1 MFGPEPGCV
10 TLEDAVVLEPA
21 KAEDARGIL
30 ELLERSRLPLDG
42 LMDHLATTI
51 VARQDG
57 RIVGS
62 AALEM
67 YQRAALLRSVAV
79 DPALQGHGL
88 GRGLTEAAL
97 RLARERGVVEVYLLT
112 TTAATFFPKFGFR
125 AITRDAVP
133 AAVKTSVEFTTACP
147 ASATVMR
154 TATSDHG

>member
-1 MFGPEPGCV
+1 MFAPEPGHV
-10 TLEDAVVLEPA
+10 TLEDAVVLEQA
-21 KAEDARGIL
+21 KTEDARGIL

-88 GRGLTEAAL
+88 GCGLTEAAL
-97 RLARERGVVEVYLLT
+97 RLARERGVAEVYLLT

-125 AITRDAVP
+125 EISRDAVP

-154 TATSDHG
+154 IAT

>member
-1 MFGPEPGCV
+1 MFAPEPGRV
-10 TLEDAVVLEPA
+10 TLEDAVVLEQA
-21 KAEDARGIL
+21 KTEDARGIL

-51 VARQDG
+51 VARHDG

-88 GRGLTEAAL
+88 GCGLTEAAL
-97 RLARERGVVEVYLLT
+97 RLARERGVAEVYLLT

-125 AITRDAVP
+125 EISRDAVP

-154 TATSDHG
+154 IAT

>member
-1 MFGPEPGCV
+1 MFGREPDCV
-10 TLEDAVVLEPA
+10 TLGDAVVLEQA
-21 KAEDARGIL
+21 KTEDARGIL

-51 VARQDG
+51 VARQEG

-97 RLARERGVVEVYLLT
+97 RLARERGAAEVYLLT
-112 TTAATFFPKFGFR
+112 TTAATFFPKFGFQE
-125 AITRDAVP
+125 ITRDAVP

-154 TATSDHG
+154 MAT

>member
-1 MFGPEPGCV
+1 MFGREPGCV
-10 TLEDAVVLEPA
+10 TLEDAVVLEQA
-21 KAEDARGIL
+21 KTEDARGIL

-97 RLARERGVVEVYLLT
+97 RLARERGVAEVYLLT
-112 TTAATFFPKFGFR
+112 TTAAMFFPKFGFR
-125 AITRDAVP
+125 EISRDAVP

-154 TATSDHG
+154 IAT